1 MNILNFI
8 QTVFGNNDHEMSEL
22 LSITK
27 DDWILMKK
35 KELVEL
41 SQSEKHLITEK
52 TGASEEYISAS
63 QVVSEFDQI
72 LESAKNRFHEEE
84 FNKQVSRLEDLLN
97 QSDLSRYFKSVI
109 DAIHISDSAEQN
121 KISHVFIDGLKLL
134 RIDNFDLYK
143 LISEKYD
150 LYDKNNLYTT
160 WVEFIK
166 GVINKEFGHTLSDF
180 RFISYIDLTQENLA
194 QEIFNQIRIGNIQW
208 DSKTVL
214 DLIERG
220 AYILC
225 LVEEKKSKFT
235 YNPISV
241 KKDIMSTLLLKE
253 YCERHINFKP
263 KIL

>member
-1 MNILNFI
+1 M
-8 QTVFGNNDHEMSEL
+8 
-22 LSITK
+22 
-27 DDWILMKK
+27 
-35 KELVEL
+35 
-41 SQSEKHLITEK
+41 
-52 TGASEEYISAS
+52 
-63 QVVSEFDQI
+63 
-72 LESAKNRFHEEE
+72 
-84 FNKQVSRLEDLLN
+84 
-97 QSDLSRYFKSVI
+97 
-109 DAIHISDSAEQN
+109 
-121 KISHVFIDGLKLL
+121 L

-253 YCERHINFKP
+253 YCERDINFKI